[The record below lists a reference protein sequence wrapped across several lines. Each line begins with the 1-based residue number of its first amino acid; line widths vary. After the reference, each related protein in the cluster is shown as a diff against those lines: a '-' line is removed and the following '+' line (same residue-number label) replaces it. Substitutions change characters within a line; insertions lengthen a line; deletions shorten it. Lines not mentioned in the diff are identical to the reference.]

1 MKISEIQIIPI
12 KPKDGLVAFASFVI
26 DEAVYCGSVAI
37 MTRPNGDYRL
47 LYPTKKISG
56 RDINLYY
63 PINKDVGVAIQ
74 EAVITK
80 YEDVMKD
87 NANDRYGSFKP

>member
-1 MKISEIQIIPI
+1 MKISEVQIIPI

-26 DEAVYCGSVAI
+26 DDSVYCGSVAI

-56 RDINLYY
+56 RDISLYY
-63 PINKDVGVAIQ
+63 PINKDVGVALQ

-80 YEDVMKD
+80 YEDVMKED
-87 NANDRYGSFKP
+87 ANDRYGSFKP

>member
-1 MKISEIQIIPI
+1 
-12 KPKDGLVAFASFVI
+12 
-26 DEAVYCGSVAI
+26 

-56 RDINLYY
+56 RDISIYY
-63 PINKDVGVAIQ
+63 PISKEVGQIIQ

-80 YEDVMKD
+80 YEDVMKVE
-87 NANDRYGSFKP
+87 NDRYGSFST

>member
-1 MKISEIQIIPI
+1 MRISEIQIIPV
-12 KPKDGLVAFASFVI
+12 KPKDGLVAFTSFVI
-26 DEAVYCGSVAI
+26 NEAIYCSSVAI
-37 MTRPNGDYRL
+37 MTRPNGGYRL

-56 RDINLYY
+56 RDISIYY
-63 PINKDVGVAIQ
+63 PINKRVGVAIQ

-87 NANDRYGSFKP
+87 DANDRYGSFKP

>member
-1 MKISEIQIIPI
+1 MKISEVQIIPI

-26 DEAVYCGSVAI
+26 DEAIYCSSVAI

-56 RDINLYY
+56 RDISIYY
-63 PINKDVGVAIQ
+63 PISKEVGVAIQ

-80 YEDVMKD
+80 YKDVIKED
-87 NANDRYGSFKP
+87 ANDRYGSFGT

>member
-1 MKISEIQIIPI
+1 MKISEVQIIPV
-12 KPKDGLVAFASFVI
+12 KPNNGLVAFASFVI
-26 DEAVYCGSVAI
+26 GEAIYCSSVGI

-56 RDINLYY
+56 RDISIYY
-63 PINKDVGVAIQ
+63 PISKEVGCAIQ

-80 YEDVMKD
+80 YEDVMKEED
-87 NANDRYGSFKP
+87 GRYGRVIT

>member
-1 MKISEIQIIPI
+1 MKISEVQIIPV
-12 KPKDGLVAFASFVI
+12 KPNNGLVAFASFVV
-26 DEAVYCGSVAI
+26 DDSVYCSSVAI

-56 RDINLYY
+56 RDISIYY
-63 PINKDVGVAIQ
+63 PISKEVGQIIQ

-80 YEDVMKD
+80 YEDVMKVE
-87 NANDRYGSFKP
+87 NDRYGSFST

>member
-1 MKISEIQIIPI
+1 MKISEVQIIPI

-26 DEAVYCGSVAI
+26 DDSVYCGSVAI

-56 RDINLYY
+56 RDISLYY
-63 PINKDVGVAIQ
+63 PISKDVGVAIQ

-80 YEDVMKD
+80 YEDVMKED
-87 NANDRYGSFKP
+87 ANDRYGSFKP

>member
-1 MKISEIQIIPI
+1 MKISEVQIIPV
-12 KPKDGLVAFASFVI
+12 KPNNGLVAFASFVI
-26 DEAVYCGSVAI
+26 GEAVYCSSVGI

-56 RDINLYY
+56 RDISIYY
-63 PINKDVGVAIQ
+63 PIGKEVGRAIQ

-80 YEDVMKD
+80 YEDVMKEED
-87 NANDRYGSFKP
+87 GRYGCVSP